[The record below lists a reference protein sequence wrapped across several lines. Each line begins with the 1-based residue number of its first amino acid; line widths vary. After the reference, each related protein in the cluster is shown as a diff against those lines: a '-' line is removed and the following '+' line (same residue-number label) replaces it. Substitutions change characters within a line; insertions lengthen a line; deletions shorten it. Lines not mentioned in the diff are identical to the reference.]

1 MLLYIAGGE
10 MALASG
16 VMCGIVI
23 ADMIYA
29 NKGLPSFLVLGMR
42 WQKY

>member
-10 MALASG
+10 MTLASG
-16 VMCGIVI
+16 VMCGIVS

-29 NKGLPSFLVLGMR
+29 NKGLPNFLVLGMQ
-42 WQKY
+42 WQEY